1 MKILN
6 RYILKDFIKSFIISM
21 FVIYSLL
28 LIQLMIKLLDK
39 FLGKG
44 FSFSFLGELLFYNT
58 AWILATTIPMAVLV
72 SSILVYGKLSSNN
85 EIIGFKASGINTI
98 KIIKP
103 ALVTSIFIC
112 LATIYFSCNILPKM
126 NFKARKLN
134 HELAQKRPDVE
145 FEESIYS
152 DIIPNHLIKFEKR
165 DKQNKS
171 KFYGIIIHQISNN
184 KLKRSIISDSVII
197 NSDEKNV
204 VFDLYH
210 GAIHERVELNEEYR
224 QIDFQNYKLN
234 VSINNKNN
242 RNIKYIRGDR
252 ELTFNMLMYANDSL
266 REKIDYYKNKINKR
280 LLLFDLDTLYLS
292 DYQNLIKVIEEINK
306 DSINKIEDIAE
317 QKIYD
322 RKTKANKTI
331 ISGYLNN
338 INRSSNKIN
347 KNTVEIHK
355 KFALPIASIIFV
367 LIGAPLGIRLRGGN
381 IGMSMAISLMFFILY
396 YILIVGSEQLADKNQ
411 LNPILSMWLPNIIVL
426 IFGGIW
432 IFNSKNN

>member
-72 SSILVYGKLSSNN
+72 SSILIYGKLSSNN

-145 FEESIYS
+145 FEESIF
-152 DIIPNHLIKFEKR
+152 DFLPLLIPYLLVYVIFYFGFLYIW
-165 DKQNKS
+165 DKDVRNLFYQITLEFKKLGRKS
-171 KFYGIIIHQISNN
+171 Y
-184 KLKRSIISDSVII
+184 
-197 NSDEKNV
+197 E
-204 VFDLYH
+204 
-210 GAIHERVELNEEYR
+210 
-224 QIDFQNYKLN
+224 
-234 VSINNKNN
+234 
-242 RNIKYIRGDR
+242 
-252 ELTFNMLMYANDSL
+252 
-266 REKIDYYKNKINKR
+266 
-280 LLLFDLDTLYLS
+280 
-292 DYQNLIKVIEEINK
+292 
-306 DSINKIEDIAE
+306 
-317 QKIYD
+317 
-322 RKTKANKTI
+322 
-331 ISGYLNN
+331 
-338 INRSSNKIN
+338 
-347 KNTVEIHK
+347 
-355 KFALPIASIIFV
+355 
-367 LIGAPLGIRLRGGN
+367 
-381 IGMSMAISLMFFILY
+381 
-396 YILIVGSEQLADKNQ
+396 
-411 LNPILSMWLPNIIVL
+411 
-426 IFGGIW
+426 
-432 IFNSKNN
+432 